1 VYIHTVFS
9 SSNCIFNQFSKF
21 GKKELVM
28 AEKIVVI
35 GTGGTI
41 AGRSAQ
47 AGDNVGYQAGQV
59 GVADLLQ
66 AVPSLADVLAGR
78 EMHVVQLAQ
87 VDSKDMD
94 FALWRELGVAC
105 AAYLADPQVAAVV
118 VTHGT
123 DTLEETAFFL
133 DQVLPVELLEKQ
145 SVVFA
150 CAMRPATAVA
160 PDGPQNLLDA
170 VSVACSGA
178 RGVLAVCAGRI
189 HSAQQVQKVHPYR
202 LDAFD
207 SGETGPLGV
216 VEEGRVRWLAV
227 PPPTANATARIS
239 IDSLPPL
246 SDWPRVEIVVSH
258 AGASGHIVRSLC
270 TVLPGV
276 PSVRGLVVAAT
287 GNGTVHHALE
297 AALQEAQAAG
307 VRVVRSTR
315 CAQGRVIAGPQE
327 GVLPLAPWAPVKA
340 RIALML
346 ELMA

>member
-1 VYIHTVFS
+1 LAR
-9 SSNCIFNQFSKF
+9 
-21 GKKELVM
+21 KELLM

-41 AGRSAQ
+41 AGRSVQ

-59 GVADLLQ
+59 AVADLLH
-66 AVPSLADVLAGR
+66 AVPGLADVLKGR
-78 EMHVVQLAQ
+78 ELRVVQLAQ
-87 VDSKDMD
+87 VDSKDIG
-94 FALWRELGVAC
+94 FALWRDLAIAC
-105 AAYLADPQVAAVV
+105 NAQFADPEVV
-118 VTHGT
+118 SVIVTHGT

-133 DQVLPVELLEKQ
+133 DQVLPVACLENQ
-145 SVVFA
+145 SVVLA

-178 RGVLAVCAGRI
+178 RGVVAVCAGRV

-207 SGETGPLGV
+207 SGEAGPLGV

-227 PPPTANATARIS
+227 PPPATDATARIS
-239 IDSLPPL
+239 IEKLPPAP
-246 SDWPRVEIVVSH
+246 DWPRVEIVMSY
-258 AGASGHIVRSLC
+258 AGASGQTVRSLC
-270 TVLPGV
+270 TTLTGV
-276 PSVRGLVVAAT
+276 PPVRGLVVAAT

-297 AALQEAQAAG
+297 EALHEAQAAG
-307 VRVVRSTR
+307 IQVVRTTR
-315 CAQGRVIAGPQE
+315 CAQGQVIAGPKQ
-327 GVLPLAPWAPVKA
+327 VALALTPWPPVKA
-340 RIALML
+340 RIVLML

>member
-9 SSNCIFNQFSKF
+9 SSNCIFNQFLKF
-21 GKKELVM
+21 GKKELLM

-59 GVADLLQ
+59 AVADLLQ
-66 AVPSLADVLAGR
+66 AVPSLAGVLDGR
-78 EMHVVQLAQ
+78 ELHVVQLAQ

-94 FALWRELGVAC
+94 FALWRELVIAC
-105 AAYLADPQVAAVV
+105 AAYLADPEVV
-118 VTHGT
+118 SVIVTHGT

-133 DQVLPVELLEKQ
+133 DQVLPVACLENK
-145 SVVFA
+145 SVVLA

-178 RGVLAVCAGRI
+178 RGVLAVCAGRV

-207 SGETGPLGV
+207 SGEAGPLGV

-227 PPPTANATARIS
+227 APPATDASARIS
-239 IDSLPPL
+239 IEKLLPV
-246 SDWPRVEIVVSH
+246 SDWPRVEIVMSH
-258 AGASGHIVRSLC
+258 AGASGHMVRSLC
-270 TVLPGV
+270 TELTGV
-276 PSVRGLVVAAT
+276 PPVRGLVVAAT
-287 GNGTVHHALE
+287 GNGTVHLALE
-297 AALQEAQAAG
+297 AALQEAQAGG

-315 CAQGRVIAGPQE
+315 CAQGQVIAGPKE
-327 GVLPLAPWAPVKA
+327 VSLPLTPWSPVKA

-346 ELMA
+346 DLMA